1 LLNQQGDIVSAHD
14 PNLVIF
20 SKNSLIEERLPAPFL
35 FERFNFN
42 AFDMFGTFKNYKYK
56 NDVKTCVK

>member
-1 LLNQQGDIVSAHD
+1 MSAHD

-20 SKNSLIEERLPAPFL
+20 SKDSLVEDRLPAPFL

-42 AFDMFGTFKNYKYK
+42 AFDIFGTFKNYKFK